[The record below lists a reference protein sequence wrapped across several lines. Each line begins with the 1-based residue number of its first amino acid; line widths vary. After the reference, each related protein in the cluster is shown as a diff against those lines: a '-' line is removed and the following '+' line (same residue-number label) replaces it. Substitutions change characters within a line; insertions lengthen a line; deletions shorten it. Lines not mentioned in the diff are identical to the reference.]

1 METGNPASM
10 TDRILSLILFIIHV
24 VEAYLEA
31 IYRFFIPVNQRSLT
45 GEIILVT
52 GSANGFGKA
61 ICQHLS
67 QFKVTLVLWDCDK
80 LANYATTKELQL
92 LETTKARIFPYHVD
106 ISSRDNVEA
115 VAAKVKEDVGDVSII
130 INNAGIAPI
139 GPFLSTDPDLLEKT
153 FQVNVLSHF
162 WILRVFL
169 PRMIENHHGHIAT
182 VSSIGAFKQD
192 PGCVP
197 YFGTKAAVHG
207 YIESLKLQMSQLNAH
222 GIKFT
227 TIYPYFMDTGMIK
240 EVKYAENSKLIR
252 KLLPIMNPAD
262 VAEKFIEGIRRNY
275 EYVYCPS
282 FMPYLLPLDKF
293 LPLKLR
299 RELQVLFDNQME
311 HPAFPRPSRH

>member
-1 METGNPASM
+1 M
-10 TDRILSLILFIIHV
+10 
-24 VEAYLEA
+24 
-31 IYRFFIPVNQRSLT
+31 
-45 GEIILVT
+45 
-52 GSANGFGKA
+52 
-61 ICQHLS
+61 
-67 QFKVTLVLWDCDK
+67 
-80 LANYATTKELQL
+80 ANYATTKELQL

-115 VAAKVKEDVGDVSII
+115 VAAKVSRLVMQYAKFSMANNFLFCPQQVKEDVGDVSII

-240 EVKYAENSKLIR
+240 EVKYAENSKL
-252 KLLPIMNPAD
+252 
-262 VAEKFIEGIRRNY
+262 
-275 EYVYCPS
+275 
-282 FMPYLLPLDKF
+282 
-293 LPLKLR
+293 
-299 RELQVLFDNQME
+299 
-311 HPAFPRPSRH
+311 